1 MGRLLLFM
9 VNDAQI
15 VFRDFR
21 SERLQAPNGA
31 VLPRALRFLKK
42 DRKINKIG
50 LTIQG
55 VVLLS
60 PPACRKRECR
70 KEKKLRVKR

>member
-1 MGRLLLFM
+1 M

-31 VLPRALRFLKK
+31 FTQCSPTCVAVFKK
-42 DRKINKIG
+42 RSKN
-50 LTIQG
+50 
-55 VVLLS
+55 
-60 PPACRKRECR
+60 
-70 KEKKLRVKR
+70 